1 MDGVDNLWCWTQ
13 DAEPGII
20 RNGAVRVAGVAC
32 RGGDRSD
39 AWSGQFCII
48 TGFRGRRARGRE
60 ADTVP
65 AWCPAGTSGRV
76 LVLSVQGRRG
86 GRPGLSAGPRAPAI
100 AR

>member
-1 MDGVDNLWCWTQ
+1 M
-13 DAEPGII
+13 

-39 AWSGQFCII
+39 AWSGRFCII

-60 ADTVP
+60 GDTVP
-65 AWCPAGTSGRV
+65 AWCPAGPSGRV